1 MFQTITKRDGRE
13 VPYDIEKIAV
23 AINKAMEASGRRTA
37 GEESRRGWPSLL
49 RSGWLPSSGTGP
61 RALRT
66 FRTSS
71 RLC

>member
-37 GEESRRGWPSLL
+37 GEESRRLASVVEE
-49 RSGWLPSSGTGP
+49 RLPSSGTGP

>member
-37 GEESRRGWPSLL
+37 GEESRRLASVVEERLAAQFGD
-49 RSGWLPSSGTGP
+49 RSPGVEDI
-61 RALRT
+61 
-66 FRTSS
+66 RTSS